1 MARAGHRRPSR
12 CGAPSDVGFYV
23 RREGVDQGAAG
34 TKARNVGADASGVK
48 AASPRKT
55 WSEVRRL
62 AVTSQTGRLRST
74 LPFLRILLNL
84 LPGRLAQLVER
95 LLYTQDVGG
104 SSPSPPTTPI
114 LLIFL
119 SDVRGR
125 SLSRSRRV
133 REALPDPSR
142 SRYGC
147 ACFRV
152 DRSLSSP
159 LWSGPASA

>member
-104 SSPSPPTTPI
+104 SSPSPPTSARNYACPDCSLNCLARAIRYSASITASSSKQ
-114 LLIFL
+114 LLRMSIGLWL
-119 SDVRGR
+119 S
-125 SLSRSRRV
+125 
-133 REALPDPSR
+133 
-142 SRYGC
+142 
-147 ACFRV
+147 
-152 DRSLSSP
+152 
-159 LWSGPASA
+159 WSNKS